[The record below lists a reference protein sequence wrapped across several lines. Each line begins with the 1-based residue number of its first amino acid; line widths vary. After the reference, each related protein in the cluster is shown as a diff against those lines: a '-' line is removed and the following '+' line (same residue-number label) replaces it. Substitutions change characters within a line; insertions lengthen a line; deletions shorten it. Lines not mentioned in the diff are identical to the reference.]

1 MCWHLKS
8 GARVTQPSIR
18 NQLLAGLP
26 DEDLAQLMPALA
38 SIPLEVDHT
47 IVEPFTTISHVH
59 FVESGLLSVVAN
71 SGDREQAEIAMVGRE
86 GMSGFSLALG
96 CDSMPFR
103 VFVQRSGSAYRMSS
117 EAFMT
122 ACDRSPALK
131 KAVLLYSQVFTTQVA
146 ETSRA
151 NARHTVETRLARWL
165 LMAHDRTDGDDLQ
178 LTHEFLSLMLGVR
191 RPGITVSL
199 HVLEGEHMIRARR
212 GNIRILDRSKLEQ
225 AARGSYGLPEAE
237 HRRLLRP
244 TGPEIL
250 ASTSGDHARLVAH

>member
-1 MCWHLKS
+1 MAQK
-8 GARVTQPSIR
+8 QFQ
-18 NQLLAGLP
+18 NQLLSCLP
-26 DEDLAQLMPALA
+26 EQELAYLWPHLE
-38 SIPLEVDHT
+38 SVPLQTEQTV
-47 IVEPFTTISHVH
+47 VQPFERISHVH
-59 FVESGLLSVVAN
+59 FVEAGLLSVVAN
-71 SGDREQAEIAMVGRE
+71 SGDRDQAEVAMMGRE

-96 CDSMPFR
+96 CTSLPFR
-103 VFVQRSGSAYRMSS
+103 IFVQRAGSAHRMPA
-117 EAFMT
+117 EAFLQ
-122 ACDRSPALK
+122 ACEDCPALRN
-131 KAVLLYSQVFTTQVA
+131 AVLLYSQVFTTQVA

-212 GNIRILDRSKLEQ
+212 GQIRILDRAKLEQ

-237 HRRLLRP
+237 YRRLLRP
-244 TGPEIL
+244 ILPEL
-250 ASTSGDHARLVAH
+250 NGNGVSFAMPSQSVAHA

>member
-1 MCWHLKS
+1 M
-8 GARVTQPSIR
+8 TQPQMR
-18 NQLLAGLP
+18 NQLLSALP
-26 DEDLAQLMPALA
+26 SNDLAELIPSLESVPLQL
-38 SIPLEVDHT
+38 EQT
-47 IVEPFTTISHVH
+47 IIEPFTAISHVH

-96 CDSMPFR
+96 CDSVPFR
-103 VFVQRSGSAYRMSS
+103 VFVQRAGSAYRMTS
-117 EAFMT
+117 EDFVS
-122 ACDRSPALK
+122 ACENSPALK
-131 KAVLLYSQVFTTQVA
+131 SAVLLYSQVFTTQVA

-165 LMAHDRTDGDDLQ
+165 LMAHDRTDGDDLP

-237 HRRLLRP
+237 YRRLLKP
-244 TGPEIL
+244 ALPGIFSNG
-250 ASTSGDHARLVAH
+250 ASAHPPRQAAHYAN

>member
-1 MCWHLKS
+1 MTHP
-8 GARVTQPSIR
+8 QFR
-18 NQLLAGLP
+18 NRLLASLP
-26 DEDLAQLMPALA
+26 PAEQALIAGDLESVSLH
-38 SIPLEVDHT
+38 LEQVL
-47 IVEPFTTISHVH
+47 VEPLSPIAHVY
-59 FVESGLLSVVAN
+59 FVESGLLSVVAS

-96 CDSMPFR
+96 SGSVPFR
-103 VFVQRSGSAYRMSS
+103 VFVQRAGTAFRMTGD
-117 EAFMT
+117 AFVR
-122 ACDRSPALK
+122 ACRQSPALQ
-131 KAVLLYSQVFTTQVA
+131 KACLLYSQVFTIQVA

-165 LMAHDRTDGDDLQ
+165 LMAHDRTDGDDLP

-212 GNIRILDRSKLEQ
+212 GNIRILDRTKLEE

-237 HRRLLRP
+237 HRRLIRP
-244 TGPEIL
+244 LPAEVFGDTAGAQHRAL
-250 ASTSGDHARLVAH
+250 AHHA

>member
-1 MCWHLKS
+1 M
-8 GARVTQPSIR
+8 TQPQTR
-18 NQLLAGLP
+18 NQLLSGLP
-26 DEDLAQLMPALA
+26 VADIVRLTDLLESVPLQL
-38 SIPLEVDHT
+38 EQT
-47 IVEPFTTISHVH
+47 IVEPFATITHVY

-96 CDSMPFR
+96 CDKVPYR
-103 VFVQRSGSAYRMSS
+103 VFVQRSGSAFRLTR
-117 EAFMT
+117 EDFMQ
-122 ACDRSPALK
+122 ACDDSPALK
-131 KAVLLYSQVFTTQVA
+131 SAVLLYSQVFTTQVA

-165 LMAHDRTDGDDLQ
+165 LMAHDRTDGDDLP

-212 GNIRILDRSKLEQ
+212 GNIRILDRSKLEE
-225 AARGSYGLPEAE
+225 AARGSYGLPESE
-237 HRRLLRP
+237 YRRLLK
-244 TGPEIL
+244 TTAPEVF
-250 ASTSGDHARLVAH
+250 SNGVGAHPMRQEAQYA